1 MEGRKSETEGM
12 ALYLI
17 KLGEISLKGLNR
29 GFFEKKLKNNIKLK
43 IHPYRSVLTREKGR
57 FYLYVDPSCPDEHV
71 ERTLKTTFG
80 VVGFSRALVCN
91 KDWDEM
97 CACTKT
103 LIEKEPFA
111 CGAGTFK
118 VEARRGETS
127 RFQ

>member
-57 FYLYVDPSCPDEHV
+57 FYLYVDPSCPDEYV

-97 CACTKT
+97 CAC
-103 LIEKEPFA
+103 
-111 CGAGTFK
+111 
-118 VEARRGETS
+118 ARRSSKRSRLRAVQERSRSKQGVETS